1 MSLIDSI
8 KAALAQA
15 AAQDAKPFRL
25 ELQPDQIEALKAAGV
40 VETPPERWRT
50 ALGALDFVPIYR
62 ALEGSELLAPPPAPE
77 LRALHIP
84 I

>member
-25 ELQPDQIEALKAAGV
+25 ELQPHQIDALTAAGV
-40 VETPPERWRT
+40 VEAPPEKWKT
-50 ALGALDFVPIYR
+50 ALGAFEAVPIDR
-62 ALEGSELLAPPPAPE
+62 ALGGSELWTQTPRELLA
-77 LRALHIP
+77 LRIP

>member
-8 KAALAQA
+8 KAALTQA

-25 ELQPDQIEALKAAGV
+25 HLQPDQIEALQAAGV
-40 VETPPERWRT
+40 MEEPAARWQTARGAFET
-50 ALGALDFVPIYR
+50 VPIYR
-62 ALEGSELLAPPPAPE
+62 TLDDSELLAQPSTE
-77 LRALHIP
+77 FSALHIP